1 MEESS
6 SGFTIIELIVV
17 IAIIAVLAAIVLV
30 NVTSYIGKG
39 KDAAVEANMDTLLL
53 NSAVYYNDPNNNSDF
68 SGFCT
73 DPTYTS
79 VAAAV
84 GNDNSVLYANCG
96 TSPSSTFVACA
107 NLVYA
112 SGNYWCVDSTGIK
125 KSESGSCNATPSYT
139 ACP

>member
-1 MEESS
+1 M
-6 SGFTIIELIVV
+6 
-17 IAIIAVLAAIVLV
+17 AILSAIVLV

-112 SGNYWCVDSTGIK
+112 SGNYWCVDSTGTS
-125 KSESGSCNATPSYT
+125 KSDTAIAGSATS
-139 ACP
+139 C